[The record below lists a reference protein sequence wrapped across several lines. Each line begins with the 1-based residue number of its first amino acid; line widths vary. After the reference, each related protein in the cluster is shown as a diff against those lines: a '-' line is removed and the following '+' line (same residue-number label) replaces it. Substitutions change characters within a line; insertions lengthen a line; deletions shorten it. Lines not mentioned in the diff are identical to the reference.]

1 VEPPEDR
8 PPRVGSRSRFERRLQ
23 GSAWA
28 LTWAFVDHHGQRR
41 RVSCRVERADHERE
55 VFGFG
60 YDPEAVAEERDLRL
74 RAFVDEAIRDWRLE
88 AYVRTLVED
97 GAWRAEHTIP
107 GGLGATEQ
115 ERLDR
120 EIERFYRWMK
130 RAFRQEWDD
139 ATRDLL
145 AERGLRFED
154 ARYEIDH
161 EGLARR
167 GSMPLEDCTRALDAV
182 ADPGRRRQL
191 GAFLA
196 FFQEIPYERPPSEW
210 RGRNTLG
217 FYVPTEVLVGNHGD
231 CDSKSVA
238 FAAMWRHYARP
249 VLLIRV
255 PGHMLVGVEM
265 RPGPQERYVRL
276 GNRYFVLCE
285 VVGPARR
292 HPGASDA
299 SGWFDYVLIEPLRG
313 VPERGR
319 SRLPGS

>member
-1 VEPPEDR
+1 V
-8 PPRVGSRSRFERRLQ
+8 Q
-23 GSAWA
+23 
-28 LTWAFVDHHGQRR
+28 
-41 RVSCRVERADHERE
+41 RADHERE

-60 YDPEAVAEERDLRL
+60 YDPESVAEARDARL
-74 RAFVDEAIRDWRLE
+74 RTFVHEAIRDWRLE
-88 AYVRTLVED
+88 PYVRASVED

-107 GGLGATEQ
+107 GGLGADEQ

-120 EIERFYRWMK
+120 EIGRFYAWLK
-130 RAFRQEWDD
+130 RAFRREWDD

-145 AERGLRFED
+145 ARRGLRLED

-167 GSMPLEDCTRALDAV
+167 GSVPLEDCTRALDAV
-182 ADPGRRRQL
+182 ADPGPRRQL

-210 RGRNTLG
+210 RGRDTLG

-238 FAAMWRHYARP
+238 FAAMWRHFARP

-265 RPGPQERYVRL
+265 RPGPRERYVRL

-299 SGWFDYVLIEPLRG
+299 SGWFEYVLIEPLRG
-313 VPERGR
+313 APERGR